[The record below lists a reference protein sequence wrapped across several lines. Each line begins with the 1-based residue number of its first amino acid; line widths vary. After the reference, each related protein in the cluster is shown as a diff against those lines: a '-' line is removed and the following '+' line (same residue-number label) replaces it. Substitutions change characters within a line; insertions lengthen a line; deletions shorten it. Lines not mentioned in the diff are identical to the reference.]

1 MPSRMTS
8 LIYDWRKSYVTS
20 WVMTL
25 RSADEKLYFVQ
36 KFLPKTDI
44 LVYYLSQSVQ
54 KKQLRCGLKCRSRVR
69 LTPKLATL
77 LFTLAYCTLL
87 EQKRKQKHC
96 YCSKTG
102 DILGVLSRRHRQFF
116 TNKISKILRS
126 WRYLW
131 NPANQVE
138 TFKIYQ
144 NRTKKL

>member
-1 MPSRMTS
+1 MGDDPKVRG
-8 LIYDWRKSYVTS
+8 RKIVF
-20 WVMTL
+20 
-25 RSADEKLYFVQ
+25 RSKVLTKDRHFGILLVSIG
-36 KFLPKTDI
+36 PKKTT
-44 LVYYLSQSVQ
+44 
-54 KKQLRCGLKCRSRVR
+54 LKCRSRVR

-77 LFTLAYCTLL
+77 LFALAYCTLL
-87 EQKRKQKHC
+87 EQKNVNKHC

-116 TNKISKILRS
+116 TKNISKTLRS
-126 WRYLW
+126 WRYLS